1 MVAAAELPG
10 EREVVFPKIAAP
22 AGMRVIDKQVWRI
35 GRRQAVWLMPLA
47 ATAGRLIARI
57 AELPAPGDIAR
68 RFSSP
73 QARSWHAR
81 NSPHHRPIGLR
92 CGKIGRAFVFCRR
105 FCYICE
111 NAK

>member
-57 AELPAPGDIAR
+57 AELPAPGDIAPA
-68 RFSSP
+68 FLFTAGTLL
-73 QARSWHAR
+73 ARPKQSAPSADR
-81 NSPHHRPIGLR
+81 TSLR
-92 CGKIGRAFVFCRR
+92 
-105 FCYICE
+105 
-111 NAK
+111 